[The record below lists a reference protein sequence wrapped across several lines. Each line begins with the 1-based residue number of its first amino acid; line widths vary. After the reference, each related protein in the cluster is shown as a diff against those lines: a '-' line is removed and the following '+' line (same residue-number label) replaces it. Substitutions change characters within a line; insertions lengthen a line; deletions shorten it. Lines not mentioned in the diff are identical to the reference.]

1 MMRALFS
8 AIAGLQN
15 HITFMDVVGNNIAN
29 VNTQGFKASRVTFQD
44 MLSQTITG
52 ASAPT
57 ENRGGVNPAQVG
69 LGMKL
74 GGITVLHGQGSFQST
89 GRATDFAIEG
99 PGFFIL
105 KDGQRTFYTRDG
117 AFDIAVTGELINP
130 TNGFKVQGWQATA
143 GGVIDTSITPAS
155 VTIPFGQSIAAQETT
170 TVTLNGNLDASK
182 APGTVFSTTVDVYD
196 SLGDAHP
203 IEVRFTKNA
212 LSNTW
217 DVTVASTDPDVNIGG
232 GQTEANAGDTPVT
245 FSITGG
251 ILNPAPG
258 SPLRININLA
268 AATGANLT
276 YTMNLN
282 VDNLTQ
288 FASPGQVAATFNNG
302 FSAGEMISFSV
313 GPGGDI
319 TGIFSNGTTRAV
331 AQIALASFTNPAGL
345 QRAGSNNF
353 ELTSNSG
360 VPNIGIAGTG
370 GRGAI
375 GGGVLEGSNTELARE
390 FTNVVIAQRGFQASS
405 RIISTADSMLEGL
418 VNLLR

>member
-1 MMRALFS
+1 MLQAML
-8 AIAGLQN
+8 AGVASIKAQQTRMN
-15 HITFMDVVGNNIAN
+15 VIGNNLAN
-29 VNTQGFKASRVTFQD
+29 VNTTAFKSSRVTFQD
-44 MLSQTITG
+44 MIAQTIRG
-52 ASAPT
+52 ASRPSAT
-57 ENRGGVNPAQVG
+57 LGGTNPIQFG
-69 LGMKL
+69 LG
-74 GGITVLHGQGSFQST
+74 VLVAGTDVNNEQGSLQAT
-89 GRATDFAIEG
+89 NRPTDFAIQG
-99 PGFFIL
+99 NGYFQVSNGTRIA
-105 KDGQRTFYTRDG
+105 YTRDG
-117 AFDIAVTGELINP
+117 AFVIAVTGELINP

-251 ILNPAPG
+251 ITNPALG
-258 SPLRININLA
+258 RPLRININLA

-331 AQIALASFTNPAGL
+331 AQIALASFTNPAAL
-345 QRAGSNNF
+345 RCARRASD
-353 ELTSNSG
+353 SG
-360 VPNIGIAGTG
+360 AMT
-370 GRGAI
+370 
-375 GGGVLEGSNTELARE
+375 
-390 FTNVVIAQRGFQASS
+390 
-405 RIISTADSMLEGL
+405 ISTSISW
-418 VNLLR
+418 